1 MIADLRRWHIA
12 ATDRG
17 FEGVEKTMSEAFVVE
32 AEMREELGKNE
43 SRRKRYG
50 GRVPGVVYGG
60 GGPSI
65 PITVDPRKVA
75 DILHSEAGHNAIFT
89 LEIRG
94 KAPARV
100 MLRDWQVEPVAGRL
114 LHVDMVRVAR
124 DTKLRVK
131 VPIQVTGE
139 AKGVKVQ
146 GGVFEFI
153 LREVEIECLPDDIPD
168 HIVVDVTELMIGR
181 TLRVS
186 DLPAGDKIRFVTDAS
201 RAVAHVVTIKA
212 EEEKP
217 AEVVA
222 EAAAPAEPEVI
233 RKGKAETEEVAEEE
247 PGGKKE
253 KKEKKES

>member
-1 MIADLRRWHIA
+1 
-12 ATDRG
+12 
-17 FEGVEKTMSEAFVVE
+17 MSHAFTVE
-32 AEMREELGKNE
+32 AEPREEFGKNE
-43 SRRKRYG
+43 ARRARHA
-50 GRVPGVVYGG
+50 GRIPGIVYGG

-65 PITVDPRKVA
+65 PVTVDPRKVVEV
-75 DILHSEAGHNAIFT
+75 LRSEMGHNAIFT

-100 MLRDWQVEPVAGRL
+100 MLRDWQVEPIAGRL
-114 LHVDMVRVAR
+114 LHVDMVRVAL
-124 DTKLRVK
+124 DTKLKVK
-131 VPIQVTGE
+131 VPIQITGE

-168 HIVVDVTELMIGR
+168 HIAVDVTELMIGR

-186 DLPAGDKIRFVTDAS
+186 DLPPTDKFKVLTDAN
-201 RAVAHVVTIKA
+201 RAVAHVVTLKI

-233 RKGKAETEEVAEEE
+233 RKGKAETDEAAEEE
-247 PGGKKE
+247 PAGKKE

>member
-1 MIADLRRWHIA
+1 MA
-12 ATDRG
+12 
-17 FEGVEKTMSEAFVVE
+17 EAFVVE
-32 AEMREELGKNE
+32 AELREEFGKNE
-43 SRRKRYG
+43 SRRARYA
-50 GRVPGVVYGG
+50 GRIPGVVYGG

-89 LEIRG
+89 LEIKG

-114 LHVDMVRVAR
+114 LHVDMVRIAL
-124 DTKLRVK
+124 DAKLKVK
-131 VPIQVTGE
+131 VPIQIQGE

-146 GGVFEFI
+146 GGIFEFL

-168 HIVVDVTELMIGR
+168 NIVVDVTELMLGK

-186 DLPAGDKIRFVTDAS
+186 DLPQSDKIKYLTDAN
-201 RAVAHVVTIKA
+201 RAVAHVVALKV

-222 EAAAPAEPEVI
+222 AEGAAPAEPEVI
-233 RKGKAETEEVAEEE
+233 KKGKAETEEGEEE
-247 PGGKKE
+247 EGGKKE
-253 KKEKKES
+253 KEK